1 MLPVPQKS
9 LLSARMATHIK
20 CAVLENPTGTRIAKQ
35 ARMES
40 ARGAETRDSHRKYGP
55 MLTPLTT

>member
-1 MLPVPQKS
+1 MLPVPQKC

-20 CAVLENPTGTRIAKQ
+20 CAVLENPTGMRIAKQ